1 MVESQ
6 YMLDQI
12 RYLGVF
18 QTLQIRKVTFPARKS
33 YVDFFAE
40 YKNIFSSKLTIDE
53 ANQRQIAE
61 RELKLIGFDN
71 NEFLLGTKRVY
82 MSEKIE

>member
-53 ANQRQIAE
+53 ANQR
-61 RELKLIGFDN
+61 
-71 NEFLLGTKRVY
+71 
-82 MSEKIE
+82 